1 MDNTNHFQDNQL
13 SLLLETSAR
22 INQKTTDM
30 SLPLN
35 IEDLLHKNK
44 VESARIEFKEGWNP
58 DSIYRTICAFANDFE
73 NNGGGYIL
81 IGIEEENGV
90 AKRPVKGV
98 ATELIDRIQKEALQ
112 FNNLVQ
118 PTYFPKFYIEEVDGK
133 NIIVIWAMS
142 GQSRPYKVPENI
154 TNKNKIY
161 QYYIRYNSSTII
173 AKGSFE
179 LELISLSNQIP
190 FDDRPN
196 QFAKSE
202 DISLVLI
209 RDYLVKVKS
218 KLITR
223 LAQLSLEEL
232 LEQMDLL
239 TGPAEHKYIKN
250 LALMMF
256 CDHPSNFFPYT
267 QVDIVTFPEG
277 KENNPD
283 NFLEAPVIKGPIP
296 YMISATLN
304 YLRTNVI
311 KERIQKIKNKEEAIR
326 IFNYPYQALEE
337 AVVNALYHRDYQ
349 EQEPIEITIEPDRIS
364 ILSYAGP
371 DRSIS
376 MDAIRKAQNLRSRRY
391 KNRRLGD
398 YLKELDLTEGRGTG
412 IPTIQKKLKENGS
425 KPAVLETD
433 EARTYF
439 LIDIPCHTD
448 FIPLSTEHIN
458 MEERVKKVLPKM
470 LKALV
475 KTEMSRS
482 EILKLIGVSD
492 NGYYKNIYINP
503 LIEYGFIKQSQEKG
517 NSPKQTY
524 IITSRGIDY
533 FEHLK

>member
-1 MDNTNHFQDNQL
+1 MDNANHFQDNQL

-35 IEDLLHKNK
+35 IEDLLH
-44 VESARIEFKEGWNP
+44 
-58 DSIYRTICAFANDFE
+58 
-73 NNGGGYIL
+73 
-81 IGIEEENGV
+81 
-90 AKRPVKGV
+90 
-98 ATELIDRIQKEALQ
+98 
-112 FNNLVQ
+112 
-118 PTYFPKFYIEEVDGK
+118 
-133 NIIVIWAMS
+133 
-142 GQSRPYKVPENI
+142 
-154 TNKNKIY
+154 
-161 QYYIRYNSSTII
+161 
-173 AKGSFE
+173 
-179 LELISLSNQIP
+179 
-190 FDDRPN
+190 
-196 QFAKSE
+196 
-202 DISLVLI
+202 
-209 RDYLVKVKS
+209 
-218 KLITR
+218 
-223 LAQLSLEEL
+223 
-232 LEQMDLL
+232 
-239 TGPAEHKYIKN
+239 
-250 LALMMF
+250 
-256 CDHPSNFFPYT
+256 
-267 QVDIVTFPEG
+267 
-277 KENNPD
+277 
-283 NFLEAPVIKGPIP
+283 
-296 YMISATLN
+296 
-304 YLRTNVI
+304 
-311 KERIQKIKNKEEAIR
+311 KNKEEAIR